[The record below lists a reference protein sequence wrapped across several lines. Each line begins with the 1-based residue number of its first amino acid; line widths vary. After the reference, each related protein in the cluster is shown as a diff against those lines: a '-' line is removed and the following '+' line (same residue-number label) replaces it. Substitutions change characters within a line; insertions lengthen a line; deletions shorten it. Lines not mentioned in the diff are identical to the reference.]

1 MEMVKPEP
9 LVIDGRPY
17 YTLTSYEPVTVE
29 VDVHDITEEDVEQA
43 MAFAIA
49 QNGGGPDRLNDDA
62 WIRDKFEGMHGAAE
76 LKSTIR
82 SEMEAANQEMME
94 GQVAVACASELA
106 KRLVQRVTAEQV
118 AAIRQDIEQSFEV
131 TLAEQGATIDLVLAQ
146 TGGSRAE
153 LDAMFDKQATQTAE
167 QEAAVSAWAQ
177 KMGVTVSDDELA
189 LMIGGP
195 VPAGQEEKLRAMA
208 IQSRA
213 MHMIMDECS
222 CTYTHDGGKQNDHPH
237 LKLV

>member
-118 AAIRQDIEQSFEV
+118 AAIRQDIEQSFEA

-146 TGGSRAE
+146 TGGSKRLGPKDGSDCKRRRASAN
-153 LDAMFDKQATQTAE
+153 DRRPRPRRPRG
-167 QEAAVSAWAQ
+167 EAARNGHTVQGHAHDNGRVLVHVYPRRREAKRPSAPKA
-177 KMGVTVSDDELA
+177 GLGRYPRASAA
-189 LMIGGP
+189 LSSN
-195 VPAGQEEKLRAMA
+195 VL
-208 IQSRA
+208 
-213 MHMIMDECS
+213 
-222 CTYTHDGGKQNDHPH
+222 PH
-237 LKLV
+237 T

>member
-118 AAIRQDIEQSFEV
+118 AAIRQDIEQSFEA

-153 LDAMFDKQATQTAE
+153 LR
-167 QEAAVSAWAQ
+167 
-177 KMGVTVSDDELA
+177 
-189 LMIGGP
+189 I
-195 VPAGQEEKLRAMA
+195 
-208 IQSRA
+208 
-213 MHMIMDECS
+213 
-222 CTYTHDGGKQNDHPH
+222 
-237 LKLV
+237 